1 MVRFEVANPEGIF
14 NVGAPRLS
22 PDGRY
27 LAFNATDP
35 AGTTRI
41 WVRQLNALTAQ
52 PLAGTEGAN
61 RPFWSPDSRLLGFMA
76 DGKLKKI
83 EVTGGPAQKIC
94 DAPSGA
100 DGSWSPEGV
109 ILYDGRGSDPIY
121 RVPAAGGTPTAVVK
135 PDVSRKEAQV
145 GWPEFLADGKHFMYL
160 AMTAKIE
167 DSTYRIGLLDSTET
181 QSLAPAQ
188 TQLAYAPPDRLLF
201 VRDQTLVTQQ
211 FDPKTMKTVGDP
223 TPLAERIGTDSVG
236 LATFSISREGTLAYR
251 TGDPGSRLA
260 FVDRTGR
267 ELETLGDGGEYSN
280 PALSPDGKRLAF
292 ALTDKN
298 SRKSDV
304 WIRDLT
310 RGVSTRLTLAPG
322 DNDVPAWSPDG
333 ATIAFGSSRSGA
345 GDLYSKPA
353 NGQGDDVLL
362 LKDDAVKFPTDWS
375 RDGRYLAYTRID
387 AKNGQD
393 VWVLPLFG
401 DRKPIAAATGDFA
414 EGNGVFSPDG
424 RFIAYRSSAS
434 GRNEIYVQSFPQPT
448 GKWQISTAGGSDPSW
463 RSDGKEMFYR
473 TLDQQLMAVDIQLGA
488 TVQAGVPRAL
498 FPARVNVV
506 GQVRN
511 RYTVAPDGQRILF
524 VAPLGRDAIAPTT
537 VVLNWDAEL
546 KQ

>member
-1 MVRFEVANPEGIF
+1 
-14 NVGAPRLS
+14 
-22 PDGRY
+22 
-27 LAFNATDP
+27 
-35 AGTTRI
+35 
-41 WVRQLNALTAQ
+41 
-52 PLAGTEGAN
+52 
-61 RPFWSPDSRLLGFMA
+61 MA

-83 EVTGGPAQKIC
+83 EVIGGPAQKIC
-94 DAPSGA
+94 DAPSGS

-121 RVPAAGGTPTAVVK
+121 RVSAAGGTPTVAVK
-135 PDVSRKEAQV
+135 PDASRKEAQV

-160 AMTAKIE
+160 AMNAKIE
-167 DSTYRIGLLDSTET
+167 DSTYRIGVLDSVET

-251 TGDPGSRLA
+251 TGDPGSRLT

-267 ELETLGDGGEYSN
+267 ELETLGDAGEYSN
-280 PALSPDGKRLAF
+280 PVLSPDGRRLAF

-310 RGVSTRLTLAPG
+310 RGVSTRLTLAQG
-322 DNDVPAWSPDG
+322 DNDVPLWSPDG
-333 ATIAFGSSRSGA
+333 ATIAFSSTRNGV

-362 LKDDAVKFPTDWS
+362 LKDEALKFPTDWS
-375 RDGRYLAYTRID
+375 RDGRYMAYTRID

-414 EGNGVFSPDG
+414 EGSGVFSPDG
-424 RFIAYRSSAS
+424 RFIAYRSSACRGERSLRAVVSRADRQMADFNRRRERSVVAQRWQGDFLPYVGSAVHGRGHSSGCHDPGRCAKSSLPGARQCRRPGAKSVHRRS
-434 GRNEIYVQSFPQPT
+434 GRSADSVHRAARTRRHRP
-448 GKWQISTAGGSDPSW
+448 D
-463 RSDGKEMFYR
+463 DGR
-473 TLDQQLMAVDIQLGA
+473 PQLGRRSKTINKREGLRA
-488 TVQAGVPRAL
+488 EPSALRCHFQYAGR
-498 FPARVNVV
+498 R
-506 GQVRN
+506 
-511 RYTVAPDGQRILF
+511 
-524 VAPLGRDAIAPTT
+524 
-537 VVLNWDAEL
+537 
-546 KQ
+546 